1 MDNRLLALAA
11 LGGAYW
17 YLKGRRR
24 NPTPYAEM
32 NNLERAKDDLRLYRL
47 QLKDVE
53 AERKKFTG
61 KKALTFEEKYRRD
74 GLDYSIKDLKAKI
87 GRSERTI
94 KSWFQYEPDRF

>member
-1 MDNRLLALAA
+1 VNNNLLIVGAVIA
-11 LGGAYW
+11 GAYY
-17 YLKGRRR
+17 YLHVRR

-47 QLKDVE
+47 HLKDVE
-53 AERKKFTG
+53 AERKTFTG

-74 GLDYSIKDLKAKI
+74 GLDYTIKDLKDKI

-94 KSWFQYEPDRF
+94 KSWFQYEPDR